1 MSIENQ
7 EAFMTSL
14 KWNMSDLIERT
25 KIQSYV
31 DNAEPSE
38 AEVVG
43 LIVSKYFKWNGTE
56 IMEVMLS
63 SLEDA
68 NFHELRERLLKT
80 YKEWEAEPSENDF
93 NNAEN
98 AKNNLVGQGG
108 ALEGQPNTAN
118 AMLEGDKKEDKKP
131 VSVSINDHSFEIVL
145 RILGNELVATR
156 IASSNFSGKLIA
168 GGVLLLFFT
177 FMILEVFGLNE
188 MLK

>member
-56 IMEVMLS
+56 IMEAMLS

-80 YKEWEAEPSENDF
+80 YKEWEAEPSVNMEKYKIRQNKKLKKIIKAF
-93 NNAEN
+93 GQK
-98 AKNNLVGQGG
+98 AKVGNREGIYSQSGYHVRHNL
-108 ALEGQPNTAN
+108 ALF
-118 AMLEGDKKEDKKP
+118 LDDKTQTLY
-131 VSVSINDHSFEIVL
+131 SVPMSMVI
-145 RILGNELVATR
+145 
-156 IASSNFSGKLIA
+156 K
-168 GGVLLLFFT
+168 
-177 FMILEVFGLNE
+177 
-188 MLK
+188 

>member
-68 NFHELRERLLKT
+68 NFHELRERLI
-80 YKEWEAEPSENDF
+80 
-93 NNAEN
+93 
-98 AKNNLVGQGG
+98 KN
-108 ALEGQPNTAN
+108 
-118 AMLEGDKKEDKKP
+118 
-131 VSVSINDHSFEIVL
+131 I
-145 RILGNELVATR
+145 
-156 IASSNFSGKLIA
+156 
-168 GGVLLLFFT
+168 
-177 FMILEVFGLNE
+177 
-188 MLK
+188 